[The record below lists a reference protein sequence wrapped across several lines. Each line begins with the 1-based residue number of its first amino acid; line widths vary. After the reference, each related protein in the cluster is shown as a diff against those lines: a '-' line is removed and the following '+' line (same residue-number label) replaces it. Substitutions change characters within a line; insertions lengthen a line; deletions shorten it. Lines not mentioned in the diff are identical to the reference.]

1 MHTFSILHPHFLS
14 FTCHT
19 RETDPMKTFFKKRSV
34 RILLILAVV
43 LVAAVLLLHP
53 KGTKT
58 FLVLGMDN
66 YLSLD
71 DASGRSDVMML
82 VQIDFTNSDIKT
94 VSFARDMFVKNEN
107 DRDAKL
113 NMLIRSGSE
122 QAVVDALERNFGV
135 KIDGWFRVNFA
146 SVVLLVDALGGA
158 DVELTSQEA
167 NYIDRQIGEYSDHPL
182 SEGVCHLNGA
192 QALAYARCR
201 KLDNDIGRGA
211 RQGKLLAAMVAK
223 TKELTIPKLVN
234 VFNSL
239 KDMWRSSLSA
249 GDQVKLLSQALW
261 LRGAKV
267 EAYGVPFEGYWGYG
281 SSDSGVSGVR
291 ANLPE
296 NRRLLLEALGYPAEA
311 QTAE

>member
-1 MHTFSILHPHFLS
+1 MKS
-14 FTCHT
+14 FFT
-19 RETDPMKTFFKKRSV
+19 RIFTFFKKHLFA

-43 LVAAVLLLHP
+43 LIAAVLLLHP
-53 KGTKT
+53 QGTKT

-71 DASGRSDVMML
+71 DASGRSDVTML
-82 VQIDFTNSDIKT
+82 VQIDFTNRDIKT
-94 VSFARDMFVKNEN
+94 VSFARDMFVKNER

-158 DVELTSQEA
+158 QVELTSQEA
-167 NYIDRQIGEYSDHPL
+167 SYIDRMIGEYSDHPL
-182 SEGVCHLNGA
+182 TEGVCLLNGE
-192 QALAYARCR
+192 QALTYARCR

-211 RQGKLLAAMVAK
+211 RQGKLLAAMVAQ
-223 TKELTIPKLVN
+223 TKKLTIPKIVS
-234 VFNSL
+234 VYHSL
-239 KDMWRSSLSA
+239 KDMWRSSLNA
-249 GDQVKLLSQALW
+249 GEQAKLLSQAIW

-267 EAYGVPFEGYWGYG
+267 QAYGVPFEDTWGYG
-281 SSDSGVSGVR
+281 NSDSGVSGVK

-296 NRRLLLEALGYPAEA
+296 NRRLLLEALGYPAEGQSA
-311 QTAE
+311 Q

>member
-1 MHTFSILHPHFLS
+1 MQSIAKRILIYL
-14 FTCHT
+14 
-19 RETDPMKTFFKKRSV
+19 KTHRAA
-34 RILLILAVV
+34 RILLG
-43 LVAAVLLLHP
+43 VAAVILVLIFLLHP
-53 KGTKT
+53 QGTKT

-71 DASGRSDVMML
+71 DASGRSDVTML
-82 VQIDFTNSDIKT
+82 VQIDFTNRDIKT
-94 VSFARDMFVKNEN
+94 VSFARDMFVKNER

-158 DVELTSQEA
+158 QVELTSQEA
-167 NYIDRQIGEYSDHPL
+167 SYIDRMIGEYSDHPL
-182 SEGVCHLNGA
+182 TEGVCLLNGE
-192 QALAYARCR
+192 QALTYARCR

-211 RQGKLLAAMVAK
+211 RQGKLLAAMVAQ
-223 TKELTIPKLVN
+223 TKKLTIPKIVS
-234 VFNSL
+234 VYHSL
-239 KDMWRSSLSA
+239 KDMWRSSLNA
-249 GDQVKLLSQALW
+249 GEQAKLLSQAIW

-267 EAYGVPFEGYWGYG
+267 QAYDVPFEDTWGYG
-281 SSDSGVSGVR
+281 NSDSGVSGVK

-296 NRRLLLEALGYPAEA
+296 NRRLLLEALGYPAEGQSA
-311 QTAE
+311 Q

>member
-1 MHTFSILHPHFLS
+1 MKAIFSRVLA
-14 FTCHT
+14 
-19 RETDPMKTFFKKRSV
+19 FFKKHLAA
-34 RILLILAVV
+34 RILLILAA
-43 LVAAVLLLHP
+43 LLIAAVLLLHP
-53 KGTKT
+53 QGTKT

-71 DASGRSDVMML
+71 DTSGRSDVMML
-82 VQIDFTNSDIKT
+82 VQIDFTNRDIKT
-94 VSFARDMFVKNEN
+94 VSFARDMFVKNER

-122 QAVVDALERNFGV
+122 EAVVEALERNFGV
-135 KIDGWFRVNFA
+135 SIDGWFRVNFA
-146 SVVLLVDALGGA
+146 SVVLLVDAIGGA

-167 NYIDRQIGEYSDHPL
+167 SYIDRAIGEYSDHPL
-182 SEGVCHLNGA
+182 SEGLCHLNGE
-192 QALAYARCR
+192 QALTYARCR

-211 RQGKLLAAMVAK
+211 RQGKLLAAMVAQ
-223 TKELTIPKLVN
+223 TKKLTIPKIVN

-249 GDQVKLLSQALW
+249 GEQAKLLSQAIW

-267 EAYGVPFEGYWGYG
+267 EAYGVPFEGTWGYG
-281 SSDSGVSGVR
+281 NSDSGASGVK

-296 NRRLLLEALGYPAEA
+296 NRRLLLEALGYPAQVQSA
-311 QTAE
+311 Q